1 MMKRIAMAGE
11 QFVKVVVSSNLGV
24 QVSEAHRDS
33 RISTTRIATVLDQ
46 QRHSAWAR
54 MKDLY

>member
-1 MMKRIAMAGE
+1 MAGE

-33 RISTTRIATVLDQ
+33 RISTIRIATVLDQ
-46 QRHSAWAR
+46 QRHSAWDR
-54 MKDLY
+54 MKGLY